1 MPKIDVDYETLDGI
15 VLSGLKDMLEMM
27 VHGYQTATHEIDRA
41 EYLKDIKALERVIR
55 IYS

>member
-15 VLSGLKDMLEMM
+15 VVSGLKDMLEMM
-27 VHGYQTATHEIDRA
+27 VHGYQTAIHEIDRA